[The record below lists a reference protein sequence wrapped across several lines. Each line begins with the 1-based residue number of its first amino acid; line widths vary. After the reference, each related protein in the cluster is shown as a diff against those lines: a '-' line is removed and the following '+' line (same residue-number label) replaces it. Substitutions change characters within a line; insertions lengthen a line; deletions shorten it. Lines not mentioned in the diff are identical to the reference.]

1 MSSSIAGTLPPFV
14 KELSLVDSRKDA
26 FLYGGSRSRYVGID
40 RHVPLTRKLEVLG
53 MDKKGKK
60 NRDYNV
66 NQRVVVLSDI
76 NDRDS
81 VRGEA
86 NLSQLRGKT
95 PFYVLIVPRGGSF
108 KKTGISLSVGE
119 SNGATKTA
127 IFETLLHKRYK
138 SGSAKVYISTIK
150 HQGSWRQLV
159 I

>member
-14 KELSLVDSRKDA
+14 KELSFVDRRQDA
-26 FLYGGSRSRYVGID
+26 LLYGGPGSRYLGID
-40 RHVPLTRKLEVLG
+40 RNVPLSRKLEVLG

-66 NQRVVVLSDI
+66 KQRVVVLSDI
-76 NDRDS
+76 NDMGS

-86 NLSQLRGKT
+86 SLSQLRGKT
-95 PFYVLIVPRGGSF
+95 PFYVLIVPRSGPF

-119 SNGATKTA
+119 SNGATKTD

-150 HQGSWRQLV
+150 HEGRWRQL
-159 I
+159 II